1 MSNSPERFAE
11 EDDTREPGTQ
21 RPPALT
27 PVLESVHGDGYRW
40 ASLDVTDLDP
50 PTWFPPN

>member
-11 EDDTREPGTQ
+11 QDDTREPGTE

-27 PVLESVHGDGYRW
+27 SLLESARGDDHRS